1 MIGTSAQIL
10 GTGATVVSSGTAQ
23 TVALPNDNGG
33 VNKARFI
40 RMQATGFVYIR
51 VGNSAV
57 TVTTND
63 TMISANEAVWLNV
76 SGCTTLA
83 YLQETAGAKL
93 SIAPVES

>member
-1 MIGTSAQIL
+1 MIGTSVQIL
-10 GTGATVVSSGTAQ
+10 GTGATVVSSGVAQ
-23 TVALPNDNGG
+23 TLVLPNDNSG
-33 VNKARFI
+33 VNKARFV
-40 RMQATGFVYIR
+40 RLQANGFMYIR

-63 TMISANEAVWLNV
+63 MMISANEAVWLNV
-76 SGCTTLA
+76 TGCTNLA

>member
-1 MIGTSAQIL
+1 MIGTSVQIL
-10 GTGATVVSSGTAQ
+10 GTGVTVVSGAATTS
-23 TVALPNDNGG
+23 VALPTDNSG

-40 RMQATGFVYIR
+40 RLQATGFVYIR

-76 SGCTTLA
+76 TGCTNLA